1 MAIIGLYIS
10 IWKDIIGGGGVPIP
24 PSLEILD
31 RFGNEIIDRSGQ
43 TIESR
48 V

>member
-10 IWKDIIGGGGVPIP
+10 IWKDIIGGGGIPIP
-24 PSLEILD
+24 PSLELIDRAGNEILD
-31 RFGNEIIDRSGQ
+31 RFGANIQ
-43 TIESR
+43 TR